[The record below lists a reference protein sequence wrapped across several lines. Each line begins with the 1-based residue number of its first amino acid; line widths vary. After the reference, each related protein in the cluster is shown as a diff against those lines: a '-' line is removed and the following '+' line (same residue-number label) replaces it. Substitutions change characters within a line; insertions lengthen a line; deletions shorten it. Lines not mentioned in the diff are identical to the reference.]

1 MSAERRAGPGLCLG
15 QTTRTCAAT
24 ETKRKRHR
32 ETPRQRAPSRWAR
45 LFSFPFSCLCLCL
58 SIPSIARGHRFPM
71 SRSRKRSRT
80 VALATDEETDAVLQ
94 GQTARVATESM
105 SNVVEG
111 NCLDRL
117 ADYADDSFDCCV
129 TSPPYWG
136 LRDYGVAG
144 QIGAEDSVDAYV
156 QNLVAVFREVRRV
169 LRDRGT
175 LWLNLGDA
183 FTSGGRATRAPDKK
197 NAGREMTYRPPTP
210 PGLKAKDLIGLPWRV
225 AFALQADG
233 WYLRS
238 DIIWHKPNCQPESVR
253 DRPTRAHEYVFL
265 LSKSAA
271 YHYDHEAVREPA
283 ASGGGNGAAMR
294 SRRSVWSINTKPYP
308 GAHFATF
315 PLDLVDVCL
324 AAGAPPSATVLD
336 PFCGSGT
343 VGVACRR
350 RGHTFVGIDLNPEYV
365 ALARS
370 RIASAADPPSSSSSR
385 SSSLK
390 SASSTSSSSGSGS
403 ADVSA

>member
-1 MSAERRAGPGLCLG
+1 
-15 QTTRTCAAT
+15 
-24 ETKRKRHR
+24 
-32 ETPRQRAPSRWAR
+32 
-45 LFSFPFSCLCLCL
+45 
-58 SIPSIARGHRFPM
+58 M
-71 SRSRKRSRT
+71 SRARKRSRT
-80 VALATDEETDAVLQ
+80 TAAETDSVPPNENV
-94 GQTARVATESM
+94 TAAAAAAWS
-105 SNVVEG
+105 VVEG
-111 NCLDRL
+111 DCRERL
-117 ADYADDSFDCCV
+117 ADYADGSFDCCV

-136 LRDYGVAG
+136 LRDYGVVG
-144 QIGAEDSVDAYV
+144 QIGAEDSLDAYV
-156 QNLVAVFREVRRV
+156 EGLTVAFREVRRV
-169 LRDRGT
+169 LSDAGT

-265 LSKSAA
+265 FAKSKT
-271 YHYDHEAVREPA
+271 YHYDHQAVREPA
-283 ASGGGNGAAMR
+283 AGGTGMR
-294 SRRSVWSINTKPYP
+294 SRRTVWAINTQPYP

-324 AAGAPPSATVLD
+324 AAGAPPSASVID

-350 RGHTFVGIDLNPEYV
+350 LGHAFVGIDLNPEYV
-365 ALARS
+365 ALARE
-370 RIASAADPPSSSSSR
+370 RIASAVVDNTAAPSSSSSGIG
-385 SSSLK
+385 SSS
-390 SASSTSSSSGSGS
+390 SSSSSSGTGS
-403 ADVSA
+403 SPGDGSPDVCA